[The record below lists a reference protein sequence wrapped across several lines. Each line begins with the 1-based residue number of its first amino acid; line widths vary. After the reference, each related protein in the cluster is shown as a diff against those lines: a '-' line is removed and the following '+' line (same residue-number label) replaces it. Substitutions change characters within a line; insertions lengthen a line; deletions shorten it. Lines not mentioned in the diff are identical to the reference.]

1 MRHYNNGQALNAK
14 IIEGVDI
21 LADNVATT
29 LGPRGRNV
37 ALYHKDQGIPV
48 ITKDGVT
55 VAKFIK
61 LDDPF
66 QNLGAEVI
74 KQAAEQSVTVAGD
87 GTTTATVLARAIL
100 KDSQRFLIA
109 GVSPVE
115 LKRGLD
121 KATETIC
128 NELDEMSR
136 PIQTVEDIKHIATI
150 SANNDVSIGT
160 LIATAVDKAG
170 KDGSVIVEE
179 AKSLETSLDL
189 IEGFRFDS
197 GYASNSF
204 INNDRAGTVDYENP
218 LVLVTDE
225 KIEHIEQIMPTLEIA
240 ARDNRPLLVIA
251 NDFEGQAL
259 AALIANAVRGT
270 MKICAVKAPKYGEE
284 RRNIMKDLCV
294 STGAKY
300 MTRENGLSLREV
312 QLTDFG
318 RCKRINIT
326 KRWTTIVG
334 GKGNGEEIDKRI
346 DKIKT
351 EIQQTDDLSECER
364 LQERITRL
372 ASGVAIIRVGAATEI
387 EMMEKKHRIDDA
399 LEAVRAAQ
407 EAGIVPGGGIALLR
421 ASRALEGVYGDNEEQ
436 NYGIQVIRDAC
447 TAPLRQMA
455 LNAGESPDLIVKKVS
470 SLSEDEGYDFL
481 QRQTANLFDTGIIDP
496 CKVTTSALRNAT
508 SAAGTLLTTSHAIV
522 DC

>member
-1 MRHYNNGQALNAK
+1 MKHYSKGNALNAK

-37 ALYHKDQGIPV
+37 ALYHKEQNVPV

-55 VAKFIK
+55 VAKFIS
-61 LDDPF
+61 LEDPF
-66 QNLGAEVI
+66 QNLGAQII
-74 KQAAEQSVTVAGD
+74 KQAAEQSVSVAGD
-87 GTTTATVLARAIL
+87 GTTTATVLARDIL
-100 KDSQRFLIA
+100 KGAQRYLMS

-115 LKRGLD
+115 LKRGME

-128 NELDEMSR
+128 EHLDDMAR

-170 KDGSVIVEE
+170 KDGSVLVEE
-179 AKSLETSLDL
+179 AKSLNTTLDL

-197 GYASNSF
+197 GYVSNTF

-270 MKICAVKAPKYGEE
+270 MEDLCRQGSKVWRRKKKHYERSLYIHWCKIYDQREWCYTYERSSSRTLVAVKDQYFKTLDHY
-284 RRNIMKDLCV
+284 RR
-294 STGAKY
+294 
-300 MTRENGLSLREV
+300 R
-312 QLTDFG
+312 
-318 RCKRINIT
+318 
-326 KRWTTIVG
+326 
-334 GKGNGEEIDKRI
+334 
-346 DKIKT
+346 
-351 EIQQTDDLSECER
+351 
-364 LQERITRL
+364 
-372 ASGVAIIRVGAATEI
+372 
-387 EMMEKKHRIDDA
+387 
-399 LEAVRAAQ
+399 
-407 EAGIVPGGGIALLR
+407 
-421 ASRALEGVYGDNEEQ
+421 
-436 NYGIQVIRDAC
+436 
-447 TAPLRQMA
+447 
-455 LNAGESPDLIVKKVS
+455 
-470 SLSEDEGYDFL
+470 
-481 QRQTANLFDTGIIDP
+481 
-496 CKVTTSALRNAT
+496 
-508 SAAGTLLTTSHAIV
+508 
-522 DC
+522 